1 MHHLSRQDITLLP
14 RLECNDVIMAHCS
27 LDLLGSSDPPT
38 SASRVAGA
46 TVLEAAK
53 SKIKVPVDSIL
64 DVPQQKQVVLAVG
77 NKIKRRTQRIE
88 RRF

>member
-1 MHHLSRQDITLLP
+1 MHYLSRQDITLLP

-38 SASRVAGA
+38 SASRVAEA

-53 SKIKVPVDSIL
+53 SKIKVPVDSVL